1 MRRLGFLTA
10 IAAVTL
16 AVIAGGLWVYLK
28 QQFEAPGP
36 LDREAVVIVPRGAG
50 LSAIADALAA
60 AGVISNPTAFALGV
74 RLFADARALQA
85 GEYAFAADSSMRE
98 AAAVIASGRTVVNRL
113 TVTAGLTS
121 TEDRQSTRLNS

>member
-50 LSAIADALAA
+50 LSAIADDLAA
-60 AGVISNPTAFALGV
+60 AGVISNPTVFALGV

-85 GEYAFAADSSMRE
+85 GEYRSEEPTSELQSLMR
-98 AAAVIASGRTVVNRL
+98 I
-113 TVTAGLTS
+113 
-121 TEDRQSTRLNS
+121 